1 MVKLFIWLRLKFNL
15 DICYKI
21 EIVVQL
27 IILLKKLK
35 VAIKNGITATL
46 FLIGFVVIKYN
57 GKNDFGLPLLT
68 CGAQDDTL
76 LGSVRHLGLCNGRLP
91 GFAQVSRDYLRE
103 NDGHAVFLFMFV
115 DEICMESLA
124 SQSV

>member
-57 GKNDFGLPLLT
+57 GKNDFGLP
-68 CGAQDDTL
+68 
-76 LGSVRHLGLCNGRLP
+76 
-91 GFAQVSRDYLRE
+91 
-103 NDGHAVFLFMFV
+103 
-115 DEICMESLA
+115 
-124 SQSV
+124 